1 MKKTCQTHF
10 FGGVLLLI
18 LSLITAVNAS
28 ADHCYSPKGEL
39 EWDNFQSVDGVEY
52 SPGFYDYYEY
62 PEYWDSE
69 GFPKPRFG
77 SAWVRSDASGSVSI
91 RSSFTIHFTL
101 TWYTEEYD
109 EEEHEWI
116 DVEHKK
122 SRSITFPV
130 TFASFSD
137 KNPYISSIS
146 IPNSVENTSFSFA
159 GYTSLTSVSLPN
171 SVESLDFTGCTSLT
185 SVTLPNSVTSLS
197 FNGCTSLK
205 SVPLLNSLESLDITD
220 CPSLQSIII
229 PYSLTSLRNY
239 NYYAVTTTNIK
250 TLVWNARNCP
260 NNIGRTQIIESV
272 TIGEGVEALPSGFV
286 KESKVKSVVIPN
298 SVTSIGAEAFYNCTD
313 LESVTLGTGIKNIGD
328 YMFHECHALCNVTI
342 PNSVNRIGKYA
353 FDYCDGLEEITI
365 PSSVKTIDE
374 GAFHWCS
381 GLKNVV
387 VPEGVDTIGKRA
399 FYYCREMRS
408 VELPASLSFIG
419 AYAFFSDEYLGDVTC
434 HATTP
439 PRIENNDC
447 FYPAYSSGYADA
459 TLHVPASS
467 VEEYKNAKYWKNF
480 NHINPITVAILITG
494 DVDGDGAIGITDVA
508 DLIDLILGGDV
519 DIMNYPAADMDGDG
533 KIGISDVSDIID
545 RLLSDN

>member
-1 MKKTCQTHF
+1 M
-10 FGGVLLLI
+10 
-18 LSLITAVNAS
+18 
-28 ADHCYSPKGEL
+28 
-39 EWDNFQSVDGVEY
+39 
-52 SPGFYDYYEY
+52 
-62 PEYWDSE
+62 
-69 GFPKPRFG
+69 
-77 SAWVRSDASGSVSI
+77 
-91 RSSFTIHFTL
+91 
-101 TWYTEEYD
+101 
-109 EEEHEWI
+109 
-116 DVEHKK
+116 
-122 SRSITFPV
+122 
-130 TFASFSD
+130 
-137 KNPYISSIS
+137 
-146 IPNSVENTSFSFA
+146 
-159 GYTSLTSVSLPN
+159 
-171 SVESLDFTGCTSLT
+171 
-185 SVTLPNSVTSLS
+185 
-197 FNGCTSLK
+197 
-205 SVPLLNSLESLDITD
+205 
-220 CPSLQSIII
+220 
-229 PYSLTSLRNY
+229 
-239 NYYAVTTTNIK
+239 
-250 TLVWNARNCP
+250 WNARNCP